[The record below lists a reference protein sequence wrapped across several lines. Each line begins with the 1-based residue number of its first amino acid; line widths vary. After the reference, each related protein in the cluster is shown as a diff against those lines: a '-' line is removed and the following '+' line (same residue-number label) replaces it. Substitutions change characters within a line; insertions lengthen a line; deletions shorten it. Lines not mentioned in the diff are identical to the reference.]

1 MKKWIRIHPKDN
13 VVIALV
19 NLEKGA
25 SIELESHDLNKPTL
39 EKKLVIT
46 LQEDI
51 TKGHKIAL
59 SDMAAGDLLW
69 KYGESFGHA
78 TVDIQ
83 QGSWIHSHNSK
94 TNLSSKLTYQYQPQ
108 TFDSSETF
116 NIAQTEVSLYRRRN
130 GDVGIRNELW
140 VIPTV
145 GCVNGIA
152 QTMVNQF
159 LANNPK
165 LDIDGV
171 YVFPHQFGCSQLGD
185 DHITTRSL
193 LQSIA
198 KHPNAGG
205 VLILGLGC
213 ENNQVPTFMQ
223 GLGDYDPNRIK
234 CLISQSVDDEILVG
248 RTLLEELYATMR
260 HDKREPGQLSEIHFG
275 LECGGSDGLSG
286 ITANPLLGKFSDHVI
301 AQGGTTVLTEVPEMF
316 GAETLLMQRAATQ
329 KVFDKI
335 VNMINNFKDYY
346 TQHDLPIYE
355 NPSPGNKAGGI
366 TTLEDKSLGCTQKSG
381 TSPVV
386 DVLDYTQKIT
396 TPGLNLLNAPGNDAI
411 ATSALAA
418 SGCHMVLFS
427 TGRGTPYGG
436 FVPTMKIATNSELA
450 DKKKHW
456 IDFNAGK
463 LVSEDIS
470 MEVLLKEFVE
480 VIVAIVNGEK
490 SKNEIN
496 QIREIAIWKSG
507 VTL

>member
-1 MKKWIRIHPKDN
+1 MKTWIRIHPKDN
-13 VVIALV
+13 VIIALV
-19 NLEKGA
+19 DLAQGDNIEVDTDCI
-25 SIELESHDLNKPTL
+25 IELNEP
-39 EKKLVIT
+39 
-46 LQEDI
+46 I

-59 SDMAAGDLLW
+59 TDLNSGDLLW

-78 TVDIQ
+78 TETIQ
-83 QGSWIHSHNSK
+83 AGSWVHSHNSK
-94 TNLSSKLTYQYQPQ
+94 TNLSDKLEYRYQPELVESL
-108 TFDSSETF
+108 T
-116 NIAQTEVSLYRRRN
+116 AQNEIDVEIYRRKN

-140 VIPTV
+140 IIPTV

-152 QTMVNQF
+152 QTMANQF
-159 LANNPK
+159 LAEHPQ

-171 YVFPHQFGCSQLGD
+171 HVFPHQFGCSQLGD
-185 DHITTRSL
+185 DHITTRNL

-205 VLILGLGC
+205 VLVLGLGC
-213 ENNQVPTFMQ
+213 ENNQVPAFMQ
-223 GLGDYDPNRIK
+223 GLGDYDPSRIQY
-234 CLISQSVDDEILVG
+234 LISQTVENEIEAGKTILNS
-248 RTLLEELYATMR
+248 LYETMR
-260 HDKREPGQLSEIHFG
+260 HDKRTPGKLSEIHFG

-286 ITANPLLGKFSDHVI
+286 ITANPLLGQFSDFVI

-316 GAETLLMQRAATQ
+316 GAETLLMKRAANQ
-329 KVFDKI
+329 QVFEKI
-335 VNMINNFKDYY
+335 VNMINGFKDYY
-346 TQHDLPIYE
+346 TQHNLPIYE

-381 TSPVV
+381 TSPVM
-386 DVLDYTQKIT
+386 DVLDYSQKLS

-436 FVPTMKIATNSELA
+436 FVPTVKIATNTELA
-450 DKKKHW
+450 EKKKHW
-456 IDFNAGK
+456 IDFNAGT
-463 LVSEDIS
+463 LVSNDIP
-470 MEVLLKEFVE
+470 MEQLLTEFVE
-480 VIVAIVNGEK
+480 KIVAIVNGDK
-490 SKNEIN
+490 TRNEIN